1 MNKIFKAS
9 LIEGSRSFDDMSL
22 PELEEA
28 DKVIRDR
35 MSSIIFHSSDTDA
48 STFDEIQDFNLH
60 RIIQVTAAKKRIS
73 GENKNAEEEK
83 S

>member
-1 MNKIFKAS
+1 MEKIFKAS
-9 LIEGSRSFDDMSL
+9 LNEGAHDFDEMSL

-35 MSSIIFHSSDTDA
+35 MAGIVFHSSDTDA

-60 RIIQVTAAKKRIS
+60 RIIQIASAKRRIS
-73 GENKNAEEEK
+73 GENEDDDK
-83 S
+83 